1 MNLVQIIIVISLL
14 SFIFI
19 GLFAKRSCMASY
31 AEFTMSKNKLNWFI
45 IATGVSMTLAGGA
58 TILTTAS
65 IGYMFKWYALIDPC
79 ALLVGL
85 LIVIFFYKTYKNDK
99 GVTISDL
106 LSCNYKKLSV
116 LIGMITSATF
126 VLIVAANFLAL
137 SKLIAPYFP
146 SISPQWLTFIT
157 ATLVFSYVYSGGFNS
172 VTKTDILQY
181 VLIVCL
187 LIVPILFFIINNGS
201 QSETTS
207 ANHQFVAMPIDYI
220 VLFSMP
226 ILFVPLSQDINLRI
240 KSAKN
245 QVNGKVGLIMGGI
258 FYTSIVLCTAY
269 VGIYL
274 GYNSVDLPDPE
285 QAVPLFFKDKFPKV
299 GFMAIIASMAA
310 IMSTL
315 DSYILNAITSISND
329 IIKPF
334 APKKLAQRNIKIAS
348 LITYLIAMAIAL
360 YFNKILV
367 LTLTSLL
374 IYISV
379 LFPVALGKYLNIS
392 EKKIFIASVI
402 NIGIIV
408 VFEITAVTLGP
419 KALVYPVIGCIPMS
433 IMKAIQSLF
442 QKKR

>member
-1 MNLVQIIIVISLL
+1 MNLVQGIIIISLL

-19 GLFAKRSCMASY
+19 GLLAKRSCMDSY
-31 AEFTMSKNKLNWFI
+31 AEFTMCKNKLNWFI
-45 IATGVSMTLAGGA
+45 IATGVSMTFTGGA
-58 TILTTAS
+58 AILTTAS
-65 IGYMFKWYALIDPC
+65 IGYMFKWYALVDPF
-79 ALLVGL
+79 AV
-85 LIVIFFYKTYKNDK
+85 LIGFFIVVFLYKTYKDDK

-106 LSCNYKKLSV
+106 LACNYKKLSF
-116 LIGMITSATF
+116 LIGMITSSTF

-172 VTKTDILQY
+172 VTKTDILQCI
-181 VLIVCL
+181 LIICL
-187 LIVPILFFIINNGS
+187 LIVPILFFIIGNGS
-201 QSETTS
+201 QIETTLS
-207 ANHQFVAMPIDYI
+207 NHQFVAMPIDYI
-220 VLFSMP
+220 VLFLMP

-245 QVNGKVGLIMGGI
+245 QINGKIGLIMGGI
-258 FYTSIVLCTAY
+258 FYTIIVLCTAY

-285 QAVPLFFKDKFPKV
+285 QAVPLFFKNNFPKIGLV
-299 GFMAIIASMAA
+299 AIIASMAA

-334 APKKLAQRNIKIAS
+334 TKKNLAQRNIKIAS

-367 LTLTSLL
+367 LTLTSML

-392 EKKIFIASVI
+392 EKKIFIAAII
-402 NIGIIV
+402 NISIIV
-408 VFEITAVTLGP
+408 VLEITAYTIGP
-419 KALVYPVIGCIPMS
+419 KALVYPVIGGV
-433 IMKAIQSLF
+433 IMLIMRTIQSLF
-442 QKKR
+442 KK